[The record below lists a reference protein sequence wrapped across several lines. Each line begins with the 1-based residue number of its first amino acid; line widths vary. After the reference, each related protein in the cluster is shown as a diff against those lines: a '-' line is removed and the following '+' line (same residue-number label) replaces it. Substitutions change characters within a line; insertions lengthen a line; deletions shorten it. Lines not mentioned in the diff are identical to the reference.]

1 MAGYLAKNR
10 AVIRSAFSRLR
21 SESDATVLDGMTR
34 ITEAGLKYLLEAHD
48 QLMPNLNHPGE
59 NDTLAAIL
67 VHDGH
72 VVATFP
78 HEGSDDFPGSA
89 SAEAARLLRGT
100 SGWIAIILSDM
111 TMQWY
116 RWDWEEGFLAY
127 SADEIKENFQ
137 SFFKPITK

>member
-21 SESDATVLDGMTR
+21 SESDATILAGMTR
-34 ITEAGLKYLLEAHD
+34 MTEAGLEYLLEAHD
-48 QLMPNLNHPGE
+48 SGMHHPNE

-67 VHDGH
+67 AHDGQ
-72 VVATFP
+72 VVAKFP

-100 SGWIAIILSDM
+100 SGWIVIILSDM
-111 TMQWY
+111 VMQWY
-116 RWDWEEGFLAY
+116 RVDYEIAFLTY
-127 SADEIKENFQ
+127 SADEIKANFH